1 MKKTVLLK
9 FLLVLLC
16 VSGCSNRSPEGTLEE
31 FYNYNEPGNESLD
44 PLILAGKK
52 VVPLV
57 IEKVKNKNM
66 PRRRLAIEFL
76 GNGSYEQA
84 LPVLKQI
91 MTDDSEEAHFR
102 AAALIAVFQI
112 DEESGKR
119 FAQENRYKA
128 DDLGEVARDILE
140 SKEYLKSRRTYFD
153 ALIGRHD

>member
-1 MKKTVLLK
+1 MKNIILLC
-9 FLLVLLC
+9 LVTLLC
-16 VSGCSNRSPEGTLEE
+16 VSGCSTRSPEAALEE

-52 VVPLV
+52 AVPLV
-57 IEKVKNKNM
+57 IEKVKDKNM

-76 GNGSYEQA
+76 GNGSYEQS

-102 AAALIAVFQI
+102 ATALIAVFQI
-112 DEESGKR
+112 DEELGRR
-119 FAQENRYKA
+119 FAQENKDKA
-128 DDLGEVARDILE
+128 DDLGEAARDILE
-140 SKEYLKSRRTYFD
+140 SKEYLRSRRTYFD